1 MNGHLLARGLNYTLG
16 GRDTHIGIGKNTG
29 LTTVPRWGHF
39 PALGFVEYLA
49 LCKLLNFSE
58 SQFLVYLMRII
69 ILS

>member
-1 MNGHLLARGLNYTLG
+1 MVTCLPEALTIPLE

-49 LCKLLNFSE
+49 LYKLLNLSE